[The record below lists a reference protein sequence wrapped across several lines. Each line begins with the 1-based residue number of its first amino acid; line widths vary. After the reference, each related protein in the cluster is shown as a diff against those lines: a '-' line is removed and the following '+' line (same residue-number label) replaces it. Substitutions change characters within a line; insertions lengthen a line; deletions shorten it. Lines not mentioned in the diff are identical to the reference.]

1 MIKSYTTRNALI
13 AVVGLIA
20 LLVLGFAWQSS
31 RDTAVTFKEVA
42 VTRGSINHTILSSGF
57 VQPRNRLQ
65 IKAPVAGRIEQILVK
80 EGQVVK
86 KGDVMAWM
94 SSTERA
100 ALLDAAAGQ
109 GPEVYKKWAELY
121 LATPVLAPIE
131 GTVIQKNVEPGQ
143 TFASSDAIFQLSDQ
157 LTVKAQVDETDIS
170 RIKLKEAAVI
180 TLDAYPEEKLPAYVD
195 KIAFDSTT
203 VNSVT
208 TFVVDVIPEKAPAF
222 MRSGMTANVTF
233 AVDKRDDV
241 LLMPSEALKVVDGKT
256 VVLLKSPQT
265 KKPETHRIEVGIT
278 DGKMTEVLSGL
289 KEGDVLLMSEFKL
302 GDKKATSSPFGMP
315 NGNPSRRSTKRP

>member
-1 MIKSYTTRNALI
+1 MSKGTTTRNAIIAVAVLGVLLI
-13 AVVGLIA
+13 A
-20 LLVLGFAWQSS
+20 GFVWLSS
-31 RDTAVTFKEVA
+31 RESAVTFKEVS
-42 VTRGSINHTILSSGF
+42 VTRGNIAHTILSSGF

-170 RIKLKEAAVI
+170 RIKLKEPAVI
-180 TLDAYPEEKLPAYVD
+180 TLDAYPDEKLPAFVD

-208 TFVVDVIPEKAPAF
+208 TFVVDVIPQKTPTF

-233 AVDKRDDV
+233 SVDLRSDV

-256 VVLLKSPQT
+256 VVLLKSPET
-265 KKPETHRIEVGIT
+265 NKPETHRIEVGIT

-289 KEGDVLLMSEFKL
+289 KEGDVLMISEFKL
-302 GDKKATSSPFGMP
+302 GDRKSNNSPFGMP
-315 NGNPSRRSTKRP
+315 GSPARKGNKRP

>member
-1 MIKSYTTRNALI
+1 MSKGTTTRNAIIAIAVLVILLI
-13 AVVGLIA
+13 A
-20 LLVLGFAWQSS
+20 GFVWLSS
-31 RDTAVTFKEVA
+31 RDSAVTYKEVS
-42 VTRGSINHTILSSGF
+42 VTRGNIAHTILSSGF

-170 RIKLKEAAVI
+170 RIKLKEPAVI
-180 TLDAYPEEKLPAYVD
+180 MLDAYPDEKLPAFVD

-208 TFVVDVIPEKAPAF
+208 TFVVDVIPQKTPTF

-233 AVDKRDDV
+233 SVDLRSDV

-256 VVLLKSPQT
+256 VVLLKSPESN
-265 KKPETHRIEVGIT
+265 KPETHRIEVGIT

-289 KEGDVLLMSEFKL
+289 KEGDVLLISEFKL
-302 GDKKATSSPFGMP
+302 GDRKSNNSPFGMP
-315 NGNPSRRSTKRP
+315 GNPARKGNKRP

>member
-1 MIKSYTTRNALI
+1 MSKGTTTRNAIIAIAVLVILLI
-13 AVVGLIA
+13 A
-20 LLVLGFAWQSS
+20 GFVWLSS
-31 RDTAVTFKEVA
+31 RESAVTFKEVS
-42 VTRGSINHTILSSGF
+42 VTRGNIAHTILSSGF

-170 RIKLKEAAVI
+170 RIKLKEPAVI
-180 TLDAYPEEKLPAYVD
+180 TLDAYPDEKLPAFVD

-208 TFVVDVIPEKAPAF
+208 TFVVDVIPQKTPTF

-233 AVDKRDDV
+233 SVDLRSDV

-256 VVLLKSPQT
+256 VVLLKSPET
-265 KKPETHRIEVGIT
+265 NKPETHRIEVGIT

-289 KEGDVLLMSEFKL
+289 KEGDVLMISEFKL
-302 GDKKATSSPFGMP
+302 GDRKSNNSPFGMP
-315 NGNPSRRSTKRP
+315 GSPARKSNKRP

>member
-1 MIKSYTTRNALI
+1 MSKGHTTRNVII
-13 AVVGLIA
+13 AGVV
-20 LLVLGFAWQSS
+20 LLVLIVIGFAWQSTRETS
-31 RDTAVTFKEVA
+31 VTYKEVT
-42 VTRGSINHTILSSGF
+42 VTRGNISHTILSSGF

-65 IKAPVAGRIEQILVK
+65 IKAPVSGRIEQILVK
-80 EGQVVK
+80 EGQVVT
-86 KGDVMAWM
+86 KGDIMAWM

-121 LATPVLAPIE
+121 LATPVLAPIA

-143 TFASSDAIFQLSDQ
+143 TFASSDAIFQISDQ

-170 RIKLKEAAVI
+170 RIKLKESAVI
-180 TLDAYPEEKLPAYVD
+180 MLDAYPDERLPAFVE
-195 KIAFDSTT
+195 KIAFDSST

-208 TFVVDVIPEKAPAF
+208 TFVVDVIPEKTPAF

-233 AVDKRDDV
+233 AVDTRKDV
-241 LLMPSEALKVVDGKT
+241 LLMPSEALKVVDGKI
-256 VVLLKSPQT
+256 VVLLKN
-265 KKPETHRIEVGIT
+265 PETGEPERHAIEVGIA

-289 KEGDVLLMSEFKL
+289 KENDVLLISEFRL
-302 GDKKATSSPFGMP
+302 GDRKEVSSPFGP
-315 NGNPSRRSTKRP
+315 PKATRSRSNKK